1 MRIGVVLAILC
12 LANGALAQP
21 APPSS
26 PGLSDASSWQRDLE
40 AARQRMLAG
49 EFEAAAP
56 VFERLVVTAPSAIDR
71 AIAQQN
77 ATLCR
82 EWSRRGAVLR
92 FRDADGQ
99 EVSLSLDARSNRR
112 TTGELAGL
120 YISSV
125 LYGIGS
131 GITLAVYTEP
141 DSAAAG
147 ILPTLAL
154 AGASAGMVYL
164 LDSSTGLGYGVPQS
178 ASSGLSLGF
187 FSGLAWTMWH
197 FASVDSQDE
206 WSGKTITTL
215 IWGAST
221 AGAVVGGVLGDRLGT
236 SPGRAAFLETA
247 GRWTGLTLGL
257 AAAALPESDNK
268 KDDVGWLA
276 GAIGLAAGSVG
287 GYFLGRENNPSPAR
301 SRFIDLGGIAGGLV
315 GGGLYLSVA
324 GDNSEA
330 RPALLVSSLGIASG
344 LGLSWYLTR
353 NLDPDPP
360 PSSLQRSGP
369 TLATIVA
376 PTADGE
382 GFTFGVGGTL

>member
-1 MRIGVVLAILC
+1 MRIAVVIAILC
-12 LANGALAQP
+12 SVGGAFAQP
-21 APPSS
+21 SPPSS
-26 PGLSDASSWQRDLE
+26 AGNVIVSPWQEQFAE
-40 AARQRMLAG
+40 ARKRMLAG
-49 EFEAAAP
+49 EFDAAAP
-56 VFERLVVTAPSAIDR
+56 LFESLAASAPSVEGR
-71 AIAQQN
+71 AMAQEN
-77 ATLCR
+77 ASLCR
-82 EWSRRGAVLR
+82 AWSKMGAVVH

-99 EVSLSLDARSNRR
+99 LSISLDARNNRR

-154 AGASAGMVYL
+154 AGASAGLVYL

-221 AGAVVGGVLGDRLGT
+221 AGAVVGGLLGDRLGT

-257 AAAALPESDNK
+257 AAAALPENDDE

-276 GAIGLAAGSVG
+276 GAVGLAAGSVG
-287 GYFLGRENNPSPAR
+287 GYFLGREHNPSTAR

-330 RPALLVSSLGIASG
+330 RPALLVTSLGIASG

-360 PSSLQRSGP
+360 PSSLERSGP
-369 TLATIVA
+369 TLTTIVA

-382 GFTFGVGGTL
+382 GFTLGVGGTL